1 MTILTF
7 DDGSTLDTEWAG
19 TSQGSTVAT
28 NGSPLDFRETMFNAA
43 GSIPSA
49 GAPSWADMMKGF
61 VAYGVPRLID
71 NAINTNAQSQ
81 IPPSQYING
90 RLMTNQQLL
99 AAQQQQAQGGGN
111 MLLLVAAGIGAVLL
125 AGS

>member
-28 NGSPLDFRETMFNAA
+28 NGSPLDFRETIFNAA
-43 GSIPSA
+43 GGSATA
-49 GAPSWADMMKGF
+49 GAPSWSDMMKGF

-71 NAINTNAQSQ
+71 NAINTNAQSN
-81 IPPSQYING
+81 IPPSQYIGG
-90 RLMTNQQLL
+90 RVLTPR
-99 AAQQQQAQGGGN
+99 AAAQQQAQGGN
-111 MLLLVAAGIGAVLL
+111 LLLLVAAGIGAVML